1 MRLVT
6 ATAFAFAGAL
16 SLATLHAQQQ
26 PPAAGGQR
34 MGGMQMPDTA
44 RKVENGGIHAPGWQ
58 GKPDEGAGSINDGK
72 FEMKGAEITINSG
85 PAALYW
91 NPANTGSGDYT
102 VSATFTEPKYMSS
115 MSHPHPYGV
124 FIAGSNLDSGKATA
138 LYCAAYG
145 RGTFIVRGFGPAAFQ
160 MNGRGA
166 PSDAVHKAAGP
177 GEGVTQTIAMSVKGD
192 NVECAINGTTVAT
205 YPKSAVVGDGKLTST
220 DGVAGIRVAHN
231 VDVIVKDFKV
241 TK

>member
-58 GKPDEGAGSINDGK
+58 GKPDEGAG
-72 FEMKGAEITINSG
+72 
-85 PAALYW
+85 
-91 NPANTGSGDYT
+91 
-102 VSATFTEPKYMSS
+102 
-115 MSHPHPYGV
+115 
-124 FIAGSNLDSGKATA
+124 
-138 LYCAAYG
+138 
-145 RGTFIVRGFGPAAFQ
+145 
-160 MNGRGA
+160 
-166 PSDAVHKAAGP
+166 P
-177 GEGVTQTIAMSVKGD
+177 GESVTQTIAMSVKGD